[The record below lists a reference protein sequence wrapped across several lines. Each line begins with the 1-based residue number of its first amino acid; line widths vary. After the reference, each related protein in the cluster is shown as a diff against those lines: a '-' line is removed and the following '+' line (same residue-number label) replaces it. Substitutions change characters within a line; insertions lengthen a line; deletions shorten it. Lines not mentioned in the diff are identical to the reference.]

1 MIDTLISISITMLV
15 FTYTGYI
22 LTILK
27 EKFYLNNNII
37 LLDNKNLNHEDIKK
51 LDIKHFMLGTT
62 EIMAGDEVKIIL
74 ENDNKLTGTVLGANK
89 ISNTIAITTRDR
101 SVTEL
106 NIKSIR
112 KLKVVSRYGKF
123 FINF

>member
-101 SVTEL
+101 TVTEL

>member
-22 LTILK
+22 LKILK

-101 SVTEL
+101 TVTEL